1 MTSDYPP
8 TLQNITADRDW
19 WLRDSGAHY
28 RELGTWLREM
38 AGQMS
43 LAQSAA
49 GTAGARSPLRTQ
61 SGAPRSSRAAGHR
74 SLIVETPEWM
84 LWVVVGL
91 MALVILLP

>member
-28 RELGTWLREM
+28 RVLGTWLREM
-38 AGQMS
+38 AGKCRLPNPQREL
-43 LAQSAA
+43 LA
-49 GTAGARSPLRTQ
+49 LRTQ
-61 SGAPRSSRAAGHR
+61 SGAPRSSRAPGHR

-84 LWVVVGL
+84 PWVVVGL
-91 MALVILLP
+91 MAFVILLPGLKL